1 MAKHILINSKVL
13 DCVMLSFYFHSSSIM
28 FSFLPPSAEK
38 NKGKKKSAALKLET
52 LPKRISRLSIFSQLV
67 DGNTPHDLTL
77 RIQHLQNINTNSTLM
92 GYLEDN
98 SRFPNAQILKI
109 TIYNPFKCEKKNAF
123 RALRFEQQDC
133 LCSSIFSQL
142 VLC

>member
-13 DCVMLSFYFHSSSIM
+13 DCVMPSFYFILLL
-28 FSFLPPSAEK
+28 FCFLFCLQVQRK
-38 NKGKKKSAALKLET
+38 IKVKKKSAALKLET

-67 DGNTPHDLTL
+67 DGNTPHHLTL

-142 VLC
+142 VLR